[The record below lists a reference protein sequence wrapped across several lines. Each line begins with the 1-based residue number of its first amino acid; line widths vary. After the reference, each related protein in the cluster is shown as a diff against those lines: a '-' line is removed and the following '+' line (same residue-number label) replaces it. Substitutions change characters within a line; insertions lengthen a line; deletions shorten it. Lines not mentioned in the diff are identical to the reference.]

1 MSKARCD
8 NFRIAAR
15 PSGDLVLLA
24 AKILPSQTTTRALD
38 HIDATFRVSG
48 ATGAYVALKF
58 AGIGRTPQFAIGT
71 SLSCVG
77 GFAATQRKTR
87 RSPKGQNIVAGVA
100 REATYLE
107 TWWRCRFGNEPERQQ
122 RRIGFPMTHHALI
135 AILFCTGVWAFLV
148 IVLADS
154 RVPKVPRVGD
164 DK

>member
-1 MSKARCD
+1 MTSHVEIPRARLAVTTLESRCD
-8 NFRIAAR
+8 HPVTCVASCEICFSNYDTCLGPYRRLPFALPAQR
-15 PSGDLVLLA
+15 GDYA
-24 AKILPSQTTTRALD
+24 TLD
-38 HIDATFRVSG
+38 
-48 ATGAYVALKF
+48 F

-122 RRIGFPMTHHALI
+122 RRIGFPITHHALI
-135 AILFCTGVWAFLV
+135 AILFCTGVWP
-148 IVLADS
+148 S
-154 RVPKVPRVGD
+154 W
-164 DK
+164 